1 MHPVSVAIRVPGAAK
16 AMVAGCC
23 SGWVLDGVNVVV
35 GKLKL
40 PEKFGAK
47 AARIAEDY
55 VFFPLLNIAMQP
67 T

>member
-1 MHPVSVAIRVPGAAK
+1 
-16 AMVAGCC
+16 MVAGCC